1 MTKFSQFIFI
11 NVFLLS
17 FIFSVKVLS
26 QTSILKWQDGKQ
38 GCATL
43 TFDDGSINQFKIAV
57 PMLNERGIHATF
69 FIITG
74 EIPGSKYKPEF
85 VGRSINEIVHESS
98 VKPTNKNNLFE
109 RCSALYYL
117 SQTGNS
123 PEIKEFSD
131 LSVGIGEKFEN
142 EKYQE
147 VYSIVDSAFDKL
159 RKTGR
164 DYKIEYAP
172 NTTSQDNRLTWDILG
187 KLDKEGHE
195 IANHT
200 VSHPYMPLLSEP
212 NILYEVQ
219 KCSEDIKA
227 HIGVKR
233 IFSIEC
239 PYGIDNKRVLE
250 YVYPKFPFVRNGLED
265 NFIKEILRGETE
277 TPDLED
283 KEYVQ
288 WQRGPLSHTTS

>member
-17 FIFSVKVLS
+17 IIFSVKVFS

-117 SQTGNS
+117 AQTGNY

-172 NTTSQDNRLTWDILG
+172 NT
-187 KLDKEGHE
+187 
-195 IANHT
+195 
-200 VSHPYMPLLSEP
+200 
-212 NILYEVQ
+212 
-219 KCSEDIKA
+219 
-227 HIGVKR
+227 
-233 IFSIEC
+233 IFS
-239 PYGIDNKRVLE
+239 
-250 YVYPKFPFVRNGLED
+250 
-265 NFIKEILRGETE
+265 
-277 TPDLED
+277 
-283 KEYVQ
+283 
-288 WQRGPLSHTTS
+288 